1 MKFFP
6 ILSVFFGI
14 FFSSYPKDLQPSSGL
29 LQESFEYLS
38 TVREINPGY
47 TVRRDLPASHDLS
60 IYMPPSGNQG
70 QQASCSAWA
79 VAYSVKSFYENRKRA
94 RDGWKLEI
102 DRKPNYKAI
111 FSPAFIYN
119 QTNNG
124 KDQGIRLSDALR
136 LTVTK
141 GSLPWDTMPYNEK
154 NFSSQP
160 SLSQLELAASF
171 RAEDFRKLRYNN
183 SSEIKTQI
191 YQGNPVLAGILI
203 DESFYKLRGKDI
215 YKSHTGKNIIGHAIV
230 ITGYDDSLQAFKFQN
245 SWGQEWGE
253 SGFGYIDYKWFSKIG
268 RSAFVL
274 YDNTENSKFSSQ
286 LLDLNL
292 SPDPVFSERSPSD
305 ISASKGNFSDKVVI
319 TWAETK
325 SAIGY
330 EVFRSYPGENSY
342 QQIGLSYTA
351 YYEDTGIIQ
360 DVAFSYK
367 IKSVYENSISE
378 LSESS
383 DIGYAVKTAGITPPK
398 ISGLK
403 VSKGVFPDKIYL
415 EWQPLMNVTGYQVF
429 KFDSRTRTFTSIGKT
444 QIPSFTDRTASKNTV
459 EIYTVAGLNN
469 SITGELSDSA
479 SGYTRNPNLPSAP
492 QNIKASLGE
501 FPDKIEIRWDK
512 VKDASGYF
520 VYRFENGTW
529 TPRQYVTEEHY
540 TDTEAGKGSKYY
552 AVTAKSSNDIWSN
565 FSEYAAGYAD
575 PKNARTGPRLN
586 PPRNVILSADRSS
599 SEISIQWESAEKADE
614 YNVWMKKYGDSE
626 WKFTGKVS
634 KEENS
639 YRMKI
644 PEKNEFYLFAVTS
657 KSDQFQESDFSRP
670 ASFVES
676 ESKKAVLKRNFGSLS
691 KAEKFSGYW
700 SGMQWD
706 GNLGVKMISME
717 ITSVKDDLVSIKLD
731 NKKAYEA
738 KFVYESPVVEVEG
751 KIRIKL
757 SNDDALLVELKD
769 KTLTKER
776 VELSFLRD

>member
-1 MKFFP
+1 MKFFL

-14 FFSSYPKDLQPSSGL
+14 FFSSYPKDILPASGL
-29 LQESFEYLS
+29 LPESFEYLS

-47 TVRRDLPASHDLS
+47 AVRRDLPSNYDLS
-60 IYMPPSGNQG
+60 SFMPPSGNQG

-79 VAYSVKSFYENRKRA
+79 VAYSVKSFYENRKRSK
-94 RDGWKLEI
+94 DGWRLEI

-119 QTNNG
+119 QISGG

-141 GSLPWDTMPYNEK
+141 GSLLWDNMPYDEK
-154 NFSSQP
+154 NSSTQP
-160 SLSQLELAASF
+160 SLSQMELASSF
-171 RAEDFRKLRYNN
+171 RAEDFRKLRYN
-183 SSEIKTQI
+183 SPAEIKTQL
-191 YQGNPVLAGILI
+191 YLGNPVLAGILI
-203 DESFYKLRGKDI
+203 DESFYRLHGKNI
-215 YKSHTGKNIIGHAIV
+215 YKSHTGKNIVGHAIV
-230 ITGYDDSLQAFKFQN
+230 ITGYDDSIQAFKFQN
-245 SWGQEWGE
+245 SWGQVWGD
-253 SGFGYIDYKWFSKIG
+253 SGFGYIDYKWFGRVG

-286 LLDLNL
+286 MLDLNL

-305 ISASKGNFSDKVVI
+305 ISASKGNFSNKVVI
-319 TWAETK
+319 TWAERK

-330 EVFRSYPGENSY
+330 EIFRSYPGEDNY
-342 QQIGLSYTA
+342 QQIGLSYNP

-403 VSKGVFPDKIYL
+403 VSKGVFYDKIYL

-429 KFDSRTRTFTSIGKT
+429 KFDSKTKTFTSIGRT
-444 QIPSFTDRTASKNTV
+444 LQPNYTDRTALKNAV

-501 FPDKIEIRWDK
+501 FPDKIEVRWDK

-520 VYRFENGTW
+520 VYRFENGSW
-529 TPRQYVTEEHY
+529 MPRQYVTEEHY
-540 TDTEAGKGSKYY
+540 TDTEAGKGSKFY
-552 AVTAKSSNDIWSN
+552 AVAAKNSMDVWSN

-575 PKNARTGPRLN
+575 SKNTRTGPRLN
-586 PPRNVILSADRSS
+586 PPRNVNITADITL
-599 SEISIQWESAEKADE
+599 SEINIQWDQAENADE
-614 YNVWMKKYGDSE
+614 YNVWIKKYGASD
-626 WKFTGKVS
+626 WKFIGRAGKTETS
-634 KEENS
+634 I
-639 YRMKI
+639 RAKI
-644 PEKNEFYLFAVTS
+644 PERNHFFLFAVTS
-657 KSDQFQESDFSRP
+657 KSEQFQESDFSKP
-670 ASFVES
+670 ASFVVS
-676 ESKKAVLKRNFGSLS
+676 ESKRAVLKRNFGSLS
-691 KAEKFSGYW
+691 KAEKFSGLW

-717 ITSVKDDLVSIKLD
+717 ITAVKDDLVSIKLD
-731 NKKAYEA
+731 NKKAYDA
-738 KFVYESPVVEVEG
+738 RFVYESPVVEVEG

-769 KTLTKER
+769 KTVTKEK